1 MSSSTRRLERRIECG
16 RDCGWTSAVDGI
28 GTSTAKGVDDI
39 VEVVEEWS
47 QSGFVFNVFPIVY
60 EDDPKD
66 FIAGSF
72 LVADKRLYKRL
83 CPSVGPSVRLARV
96 VTLEFKTRILA
107 PAHPSA
113 TGFGRVIVYPALL

>member
-1 MSSSTRRLERRIECG
+1 MSSTRRLERRIECG

-28 GTSTAKGVDDI
+28 GSSTAKGVDDI

-72 LVADKRLYKRL
+72 DRERRWKSIFVKKLD
-83 CPSVGPSVRLARV
+83 
-96 VTLEFKTRILA
+96 TRDVFYL
-107 PAHPSA
+107 S
-113 TGFGRVIVYPALL
+113 